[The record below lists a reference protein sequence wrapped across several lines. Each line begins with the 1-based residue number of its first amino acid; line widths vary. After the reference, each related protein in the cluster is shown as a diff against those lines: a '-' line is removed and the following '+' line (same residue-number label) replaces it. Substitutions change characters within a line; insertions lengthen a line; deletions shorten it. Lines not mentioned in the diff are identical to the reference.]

1 MCASLQTGSSV
12 YIWSYVT
19 PVNSVCVFGEAMQ
32 LCTHS
37 TSYVRTCRITHPFFR
52 ALCVSPSQNFA
63 FSLLFT
69 QFQRI
74 YKRKKDF
81 PSQTTFQTDNSFNW
95 RFTDSTSHYHFMR
108 LGLCMSLIGEG
119 LREKN
124 ESQSTT
130 FHRREH
136 QPRKARAFKPF
147 TSQIKRQGTAA
158 IHTQGIW

>member
-1 MCASLQTGSSV
+1 VSSGKLC
-12 YIWSYVT
+12 
-19 PVNSVCVFGEAMQ
+19 NSVLILQVMYALAESRTLSFVRYVFLLAK
-32 LCTHS
+32 
-37 TSYVRTCRITHPFFR
+37 TSLSVCCSPNSKEYTKERRTSLPKQHFR
-52 ALCVSPSQNFA
+52 QTIVLIGD
-63 FSLLFT
+63 LLT
-69 QFQRI
+69 LL
-74 YKRKKDF
+74 
-81 PSQTTFQTDNSFNW
+81 
-95 RFTDSTSHYHFMR
+95 DSTSHYHFMR

-147 TSQIKRQGTAA
+147 TPQIKRQGTAA